1 MGLDLDLHHADVMFP
16 EMRKLQGLEQ
26 AVWALQHLF
35 FGALPRA
42 ALPDAQELITRWR
55 PDVVL
60 HELSEVAGMLAG
72 ERAGLPYVS
81 FHWTGT
87 GVDVLA
93 LMLGDAWQELR
104 DLAELP
110 SDPELAALGRW
121 LTIAAMPRSWAEPVT
136 DDRVLRIHL
145 PQFDRRADV
154 EVPDWLDEMQTEPF
168 VYGTLG
174 TMFNDTPGVLDALIA
189 GFGELDIN
197 AVVTTGGGVTTATR
211 GRSRVRVEDYV
222 PQSLLLP
229 HATALVHHGG
239 FNTLLGGLN
248 FGLPQVFIPL
258 AADQPI
264 LAARGVELGI
274 GVSIEG
280 DDQRSSAA
288 IAAATNHILTEPS
301 YHDAAQRM
309 KTDVT
314 ALPGIRPRFKQSSN
328 LSRHNCLCGPRMGF
342 TEVDGDAAYPMAP
355 HAHSRTGQYV
365 CAETARASKEALRWS
380 SLCGR

>member
-1 MGLDLDLHHADVMFP
+1 
-16 EMRKLQGLEQ
+16 
-26 AVWALQHLF
+26 
-35 FGALPRA
+35 
-42 ALPDAQELITRWR
+42 
-55 PDVVL
+55 
-60 HELSEVAGMLAG
+60 
-72 ERAGLPYVS
+72 
-81 FHWTGT
+81 
-87 GVDVLA
+87 
-93 LMLGDAWQELR
+93 MLGDAWQELR

-110 SDPELAALGRW
+110 SYRELAALGRW

-174 TMFNDTPGVLDALIA
+174 TMFNDVPGVLDALIA
-189 GFGELDIN
+189 GFGELDID

-258 AADQPI
+258 AADHQSSP
-264 LAARGVELGI
+264 LAASNSG
-274 GVSIEG
+274 
-280 DDQRSSAA
+280 SASPSK
-288 IAAATNHILTEPS
+288 ATINDHP
-301 YHDAAQRM
+301 
-309 KTDVT
+309 
-314 ALPGIRPRFKQSSN
+314 P
-328 LSRHNCLCGPRMGF
+328 
-342 TEVDGDAAYPMAP
+342 
-355 HAHSRTGQYV
+355 
-365 CAETARASKEALRWS
+365 
-380 SLCGR
+380 